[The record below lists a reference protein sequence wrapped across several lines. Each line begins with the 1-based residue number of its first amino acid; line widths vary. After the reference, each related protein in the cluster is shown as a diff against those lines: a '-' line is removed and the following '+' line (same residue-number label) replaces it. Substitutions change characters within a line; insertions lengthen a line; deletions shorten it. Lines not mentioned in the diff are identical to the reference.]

1 MLALFFET
9 DTFHLGERLE
19 LDLVPERL
27 RGETVNFEVTLGD
40 EVLVESG
47 RRVTARHIRELQKAG
62 IERLAVPDEFLL
74 GRTLAKT
81 QVDTETGEVIA
92 EANAE
97 ITEELLALLRE
108 KGVERLETLF
118 VNDLD
123 HGPYLSETLRV
134 DTPGPIWRRRSR
146 SIA

>member
-1 MLALFFET
+1 MLAMFFET
-9 DTFHLGERLE
+9 DTFHLGETPGAGSGAGAPARR
-19 LDLVPERL
+19 DGQL
-27 RGETVNFEVTLGD
+27 RYQ
-40 EVLVESG
+40 G
-47 RRVTARHIRELQKAG
+47 RRRGAGGGRPRVTARHIRELQKAG
-62 IERLAVPDEFLL
+62 IERLAVPDEFLI
-74 GRTLAKT
+74 GRTLAHD

-123 HGPYLSETLRV
+123 HGPYLSETLRI
-134 DTPGPIWRRRSR
+134 DTPRPSSRRRSR